1 MLRISKLT
9 VQNFGP
15 YHGKQS
21 LTFSE
26 SDGVT
31 IIWGDNGYG
40 KTSIMNAFRYVLW
53 GNLFGRKRQCLQP
66 YTFVNLPSL
75 VDGEDMLVEL
85 YMNYNGKDCIVSR
98 GLHRVGGDGKSAE
111 DYEAIFKVKVDSM
124 TLNKDESNEFLATA
138 FPDRISRFYL
148 FDGELLGEYEDL
160 LDEQDESGAKIKE
173 SIEDILGIPI
183 LENARKNVESIR
195 SGFNK
200 EATNLAKKEE
210 STEKI
215 SADYDAAVEEL
226 EHVKESKESL
236 GKQLGEARSEERQ
249 INDLMAA
256 NTTFSGYVSQKN
268 EKEKT
273 LKSDKD
279 SLDRAKEKIVPYMD
293 GAWKDMLNPVIN
305 DAIQCLDDSIADIR
319 EKENNGKSLVF
330 VSEYIASHLANH
342 PHHCPICD
350 NSLSSSL
357 QEEILSH
364 FRKDKL
370 LEITA
375 DEKEQLDA
383 AASRI
388 TMLKRCLSG
397 SSKGE
402 ISILLDQIDTL
413 TIAIDLTLADIDD
426 IKSKIEAIGSS
437 ASEDE
442 VRELPQRLTNCM
454 KKIGE
459 IKKGIDEAD
468 EHITDINAAIEKLD
482 LLLQK
487 NAKNP
492 DVKIAKTK
500 ERFTSHLGDLFEE
513 SISQFRDKL
522 KVSVESDA
530 SVFFKAISNDPDY
543 DHLAINESYGLQI
556 VGSDG
561 QIVPHR
567 SSGYEQVVA
576 ISLISA
582 LHKNA
587 PIEGPIFMD
596 STFQRV
602 DGRHKQKI
610 IKNLHTFGHQV
621 IVLAYYSEMGDVAE
635 VKASLGT
642 HLLKEYRLNH
652 KTSME
657 TTIE

>member
-1 MLRISKLT
+1 MLRISKLM

-15 YHGKQS
+15 YYGKQS

-53 GNLFGRKRQCLQP
+53 GNLYGRKRQCLQP

-75 VDGEDMLVEL
+75 ADGEDMLVEL

-98 GLHRVGGDGKSAE
+98 GLHRVGGDGKKAE
-111 DYEAIFKVKVDSM
+111 DYESIFKVKVDTI
-124 TLNKDESNEFLATA
+124 TLNKDESDEFLATA

-160 LDEQDESGAKIKE
+160 IDEQDESGAKIKE

-183 LENARKNVESIR
+183 LENARKNIESIR
-195 SGFNK
+195 SAFNK
-200 EATNLAKKEE
+200 DATNLAKKEE

-226 EHVKESKESL
+226 EHVKGSKEDL
-236 GKQLGEARSEERQ
+236 EKQLEDAQLEEGR

-256 NTTFSGYVSQKN
+256 NTTFSGLVGQKS
-268 EKEKT
+268 EKLQS
-273 LKSDKD
+273 LKSDID
-279 SLDRAKEKIVPYMD
+279 SLERTKEKITPYMD
-293 GAWKDMLNPVIN
+293 EAWKEVLNPVID
-305 DAIQCLDDSIADIR
+305 DAVRDLDSSVSSIR
-319 EKENNGKSLVF
+319 EKEKNGKSLLL
-330 VSEYIASHLANH
+330 VSEYVASHLASH
-342 PHHCPICD
+342 PNHCPICD
-350 NSLSSSL
+350 NTLSSSL
-357 QEEILSH
+357 QEEIIAH
-364 FRKDKL
+364 FSKDKML
-370 LEITA
+370 KITSE
-375 DEKEQLDA
+375 EKDQLDA
-383 AASRI
+383 ASSRI
-388 TMLKRCLSG
+388 AMLRRCISG

-402 ISILLDQIDTL
+402 ISILLEQIDTL
-413 TIAIDLTLADIDD
+413 SISIDLTSADIEE
-426 IKSKIEAIGSS
+426 IKSKIEAIGAT
-437 ASEDE
+437 ASEEE
-442 VRELPQRLTNCM
+442 VRDLPQKLSNCM

-459 IKKGIDEAD
+459 IKKGIGEAE
-468 EHITDINAAIEKLD
+468 EHIADINAAIEKLD

-492 DVKIAKTK
+492 DVKIAKNK
-500 ERFTSHLGDLFEE
+500 EKFAAHLGDLFEE

-522 KVSVESDA
+522 KVDVENDA

-621 IVLAYYSEMGDVAE
+621 IVLAYYSEMGDITE

-652 KTSME
+652 KSSKE